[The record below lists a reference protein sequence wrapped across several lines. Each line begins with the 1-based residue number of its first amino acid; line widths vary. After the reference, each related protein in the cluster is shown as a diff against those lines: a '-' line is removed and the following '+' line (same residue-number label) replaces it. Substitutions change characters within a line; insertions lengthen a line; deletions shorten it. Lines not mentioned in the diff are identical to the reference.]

1 MRPAEEKGAALLTV
15 LLLVAVMSIIAVG
28 VLDDIR
34 FGVRRT
40 ANATGSSQAQLYAL
54 GAEELARVRI
64 ARLTRLD
71 PGRTTLKGDWN
82 GRDFTFPIEN
92 GVMTGRISDATGCFN
107 LNSVAEGRGDR
118 LVRRELGVRQLVIL
132 LGALG
137 IPEGRG
143 QTLADNLADWIDSDD
158 IAMGGAEDQDYAR
171 AAPAYRTGGAMLA
184 EVSELRAVRGF
195 TPDVYDRLRPFVCA
209 QPTTDLSPINVNT
222 LGPDRSALITM
233 VTLGAIPAEAGARLL
248 AGRPAD
254 GWDSLQTFWNDPV
267 LVDRVPEDAARDQ
280 VALRT
285 RFFSLDADVTF
296 AGSSAT
302 LNALLEADPSGAVKL
317 AARRWTRDE

>member
-1 MRPAEEKGAALLTV
+1 MKRPDEKGAALLTV
-15 LLLVAVMSIIAVG
+15 LLLVAVMSVIAVG

-40 ANATGSSQAQLYAL
+40 TNAAGREQAQRYAL
-54 GAEELARVRI
+54 GAEELARVQI
-64 ARLTRLD
+64 ARMARTD

-82 GRDFTFPIEN
+82 GRTFRFPIEH

-107 LNSVAEGRGDR
+107 LNSVTEGRGDR

-137 IPEGRG
+137 IPQGRG

-195 TPDVYDRLRPFVCA
+195 TTDVYDRLRPFVCA
-209 QPTTDLSPINVNT
+209 PPTTDLSPINVNT
-222 LGPDRSALITM
+222 LAPDRSILITM

-267 LVDRVPEDAARDQ
+267 LVDRVPEDAARNQ

-285 RFFSLDADVTF
+285 RFFSLDADATF

-302 LNALLEADPSGAVKL
+302 LNALLEVDPSGGVKL
-317 AARRWTRDE
+317 LARRWTRDE

>member
-1 MRPAEEKGAALLTV
+1 MRPADEKGAALLTV

-34 FGVRRT
+34 FGVRRA
-40 ANATGSSQAQLYAL
+40 ANVTGRDQAQLYAL
-54 GAEELARVRI
+54 GAEELARVQVARI
-64 ARLTRLD
+64 ARLD
-71 PGRTTLKGDWN
+71 PERTTLKGDWN
-82 GRDFTFPIEN
+82 GRRFQFPIEN

-107 LNSVAEGRGDR
+107 LNSVTEARGPR
-118 LVRRELGVRQLVIL
+118 LVRQELGVRQFVIL

-137 IPEGRG
+137 IPQGRG

-195 TPDVYDRLRPFVCA
+195 TQDVYARIRPFVCA
-209 QPTTDLSPINVNT
+209 PPTTDLSPINVNT
-222 LGPDRSALITM
+222 LPPDRSLLITM
-233 VTLGAIPAEAGARLL
+233 VTLGAIPPEAGARLL
-248 AGRPAD
+248 AGRPTD
-254 GWDSLQTFWNDPV
+254 GWTSLQAFWNEPI
-267 LVDRVPEDAARDQ
+267 LVDQIPEDTARGQ
-280 VALRT
+280 IALRT

-302 LNALLEADPSGAVKL
+302 LNALLEVDTSGAVKL

>member
-1 MRPAEEKGAALLTV
+1 MRRADEKGAALLTV

-40 ANATGSSQAQLYAL
+40 ANATGQGQAQLYAL

-158 IAMGGAEDQDYAR
+158 IGMGGAEDQDYAR
-171 AAPAYRTGGAMLA
+171 AAPAYRTGGAILA

-233 VTLGAIPAEAGARLL
+233 VTLGAIPPEAGSRLL

-296 AGSSAT
+296 AGSTAT
-302 LNALLEADPSGAVKL
+302 LNALLEVDPSGSVKL

>member
-1 MRPAEEKGAALLTV
+1 MRRPDEKGAALLTV

-40 ANATGSSQAQLYAL
+40 GNAAGSGQAQLYAL

-64 ARLTRLD
+64 ARLARID
-71 PGRTTLKGDWN
+71 SGRTTLKGDWN
-82 GRDFTFPIEN
+82 GRTFQFPIEN

-107 LNSVAEGRGDR
+107 LNSVTEGRDIR
-118 LVRRELGVRQLVIL
+118 LVRRELGVRQFVIL

-137 IPEGRG
+137 VPEGRG
-143 QTLADNLADWIDSDD
+143 QILADNLADWIDSDD

-209 QPTTDLSPINVNT
+209 PPTTDLSPINVNT
-222 LGPDRSALITM
+222 LAADRSVLITM
-233 VTLGAIPAEAGARLL
+233 VTLGAIPPEAGARLL

-280 VALRT
+280 LTLRT

-302 LNALLEADPSGAVKL
+302 LNALLEVDPSGAVKL

>member
-1 MRPAEEKGAALLTV
+1 MRRTDEKGAALLTV

-40 ANATGSSQAQLYAL
+40 ANATGRAQAQQYAL

-64 ARLTRLD
+64 ARLVRLD
-71 PGRTTLKGDWN
+71 NGRTTLKGDWN
-82 GRDFTFPIEN
+82 GQSFQFPIEN
-92 GVMTGRISDATGCFN
+92 GVMTGSIADATGCFN
-107 LNSVAEGRGDR
+107 LNSVAEGRDVR
-118 LVRRELGVRQLVIL
+118 LVRRELGVRQFVIL

-158 IAMGGAEDQDYAR
+158 IAAGGAEDQDYAR
-171 AAPAYRTGGAMLA
+171 AAPAYRTGGALLA

-195 TPDVYDRLRPFVCA
+195 TPDVYDRLRPYVCA
-209 QPTTDLSPINVNT
+209 PPTTDLSPINVNT
-222 LGPDRSALITM
+222 LAPDRSVLITM

-254 GWDSLQTFWNDPV
+254 GWDNLQTFWNDPV

-280 VALRT
+280 IALRT

-296 AGSSAT
+296 AGSTAT
-302 LNALLEADPSGAVKL
+302 LNTLLEVDSSGAVKV

>member
-1 MRPAEEKGAALLTV
+1 MRRADEQGAALLTV

-40 ANATGSSQAQLYAL
+40 ANATGRDQAQLYAL
-54 GAEELARVRI
+54 GAEELARARI
-64 ARLTRLD
+64 ARLSRLD
-71 PGRTTLKGDWN
+71 SARTTLKGEWN
-82 GRDFTFPIEN
+82 GRTFQFPIEN
-92 GVMTGRISDATGCFN
+92 GVMTGRITDATGCFN
-107 LNSVAEGRGDR
+107 LNSVTEGRGVR
-118 LVRRELGVRQLVIL
+118 LIRRELGVRQFVVL

-137 IPEGRG
+137 IPSGRG

-158 IAMGGAEDQDYAR
+158 ISMGGAEDQDYAR
-171 AAPAYRTGGAMLA
+171 ATPAYRTGGAMLA

-209 QPTTDLSPINVNT
+209 PPTTDLSPINVNT
-222 LGPDRSALITM
+222 LSPDRSVLITM
-233 VTLGAIPAEAGARLL
+233 LTLGAIPAEAGARLL
-248 AGRPAD
+248 EKRPAD
-254 GWDSLQTFWNDPV
+254 GWDSLHAFWNDPI
-267 LVDRVPEDAARDQ
+267 LVDQVPEETARDQ

-302 LNALLEADPSGAVKL
+302 LNTLLEVDASGAVKL

>member
-1 MRPAEEKGAALLTV
+1 MRPADEKGAALLTV

-40 ANATGSSQAQLYAL
+40 ANAVGRSQAQLYAL

-64 ARLTRLD
+64 ARLARLD
-71 PGRTTLKGDWN
+71 SGRTTLKGDWN
-82 GRDFTFPIEN
+82 GRSFQFPIEN
-92 GVMTGRISDATGCFN
+92 GVMTGRITDATGCFN
-107 LNSVAEGRGDR
+107 LNSVTEGRGVR
-118 LVRRELGVRQLVIL
+118 LIRRELGVRQFVIL

-137 IPEGRG
+137 VPAGRG

-158 IAMGGAEDQDYAR
+158 ISMGGAEDQDYAR
-171 AAPAYRTGGAMLA
+171 ATPAYRTGGAMLA

-209 QPTTDLSPINVNT
+209 PPTTDLSPINVNT
-222 LGPDRSALITM
+222 LSPDRSVLITM
-233 VTLGAIPAEAGARLL
+233 LTLGAIPAEAGARLL
-248 AGRPAD
+248 EDRPAD
-254 GWDSLQTFWNDPV
+254 GWDSLQTFWNDPI

-296 AGSSAT
+296 AGSTAT
-302 LNALLEADPSGAVKL
+302 LNTLLEVDPSGAVKL

>member
-15 LLLVAVMSIIAVG
+15 LLLVAVMSIIALG

-40 ANATGSSQAQLYAL
+40 VNATGREQAQRYAL
-54 GAEELARVRI
+54 GAEELARVQI
-64 ARLTRLD
+64 ARMVRTD

-82 GRDFTFPIEN
+82 GRTFAFPIEN
-92 GVMTGRISDATGCFN
+92 GVMTGRISDATACFN

-132 LGALG
+132 LGGLG
-137 IPEGRG
+137 IPPGRG

-158 IAMGGAEDQDYAR
+158 ISMGGAEDQDYAR
-171 AAPAYRTGGAMLA
+171 AAPAYRAGGAMLA

-195 TPDVYDRLRPFVCA
+195 TADVYERLRPFVCA
-209 QPTTDLSPINVNT
+209 PPTTDLSPINVNT
-222 LGPDRSALITM
+222 LAPDRSILITM

-267 LVDRVPEDAARDQ
+267 LVDRVPEDAARNQ
-280 VALRT
+280 IALRT
-285 RFFSLDADVTF
+285 RFFSLDADATF

-302 LNALLEADPSGAVKL
+302 LNALLEVDPSGGVKL
-317 AARRWTRDE
+317 VARRWTRDE

>member
-1 MRPAEEKGAALLTV
+1 MRRPDEQGAALLTV

-40 ANATGSSQAQLYAL
+40 ANATGRSQAQLYAL

-71 PGRTTLKGDWN
+71 SGRTTLKGDWN

-92 GVMTGRISDATGCFN
+92 GVMKGRITDATGCFN
-107 LNSVAEGRGDR
+107 LNSVAEARGDR
-118 LVRRELGVRQLVIL
+118 LFRREMGVRQLVIL

-143 QTLADNLADWIDSDD
+143 QTLANNLADWIDSDD

-195 TPDVYDRLRPFVCA
+195 TPDIYGRLRPFVCA
-209 QPTTDLSPINVNT
+209 PPTTDLSPINVNT
-222 LGPDRSALITM
+222 LAPDRAVLITM
-233 VTLGAIPAEAGARLL
+233 ITLGAIPPEAGARLL
-248 AGRPAD
+248 AQRPAD
-254 GWDSLQTFWNDPV
+254 GWDSLQTFWNDPI

-280 VALRT
+280 VSLRT

-302 LNALLEADPSGAVKL
+302 LNTLLEADSSGGVKL

>member
-1 MRPAEEKGAALLTV
+1 MRRPDEKGAALLTV
-15 LLLVAVMSIIAVG
+15 LLLVAVMSIIAVS

-40 ANATGSSQAQLYAL
+40 ANATGRGQAQLYAL

-64 ARLTRLD
+64 ARLARLD
-71 PGRTTLKGDWN
+71 SGRTTLKGDWN
-82 GRDFTFPIEN
+82 GRAFRFPIEN
-92 GVMTGRISDATGCFN
+92 GVMTGRITDATGCFN
-107 LNSVAEGRGDR
+107 LNSVAAGQGTR
-118 LVRRELGVRQLVIL
+118 LVRRELGVRQFVIL
-132 LGALG
+132 MAALG
-137 IPEGRG
+137 IPSGRG

-158 IAMGGAEDQDYAR
+158 IGMGGAEDQDYAR
-171 AAPAYRTGGAMLA
+171 AAPVYRTGGAMLA

-195 TPDVYDRLRPFVCA
+195 TRDVYDRLRPYVCA
-209 QPTTDLSPINVNT
+209 PPTTDLSPINVNT
-222 LGPDRSALITM
+222 LAPDRSVLITM

-254 GWDSLQTFWNDPV
+254 GWDNLQTFWNDPV

-280 VALRT
+280 IALRT
-285 RFFSLDADVTF
+285 RFFSLDADVTY

-302 LNALLEADPSGAVKL
+302 LNTLLEVDSSGVVKL

>member
-1 MRPAEEKGAALLTV
+1 MTRADEKGAALLTV

-40 ANATGSSQAQLYAL
+40 ANATGQGQAQLYAL

-64 ARLTRLD
+64 ARLSRLD
-71 PGRTTLKGDWN
+71 SGRTTLQGDWN
-82 GRDFTFPIEN
+82 GRSFQFPIEN
-92 GVMTGRISDATGCFN
+92 GVMTARISDATGCFN
-107 LNSVAEGRGDR
+107 LNSVAEARGPR
-118 LVRRELGVRQLVIL
+118 LIRRELGVRQFVIL
-132 LGALG
+132 LGAVG
-137 IPEGRG
+137 IPPGRG

-158 IAMGGAEDQDYAR
+158 IGMGGAEDQDYAR

-195 TPDVYDRLRPFVCA
+195 TPDVYGRLRPYVCA
-209 QPTTDLSPINVNT
+209 PPTTDLSPINVNT
-222 LGPDRSALITM
+222 LSPDRSVLITM
-233 VTLGAIPAEAGARLL
+233 VTLGAIPPEAAARLL
-248 AGRPAD
+248 SARPAV
-254 GWDSLQTFWNDPV
+254 GWKDLQTFWNDPI
-267 LVDRVPEDAARDQ
+267 LVDQIPEDTARDQ
-280 VALRT
+280 ITLRT

-296 AGSSAT
+296 AGSTAV
-302 LNALLEADPSGAVKL
+302 LNALLEVTPSGEVKL